1 MQQIL
6 IITVIGLA
14 AMALLVY
21 LFSLLGKQEVNS
33 DPRRVEE
40 LWVHAHG
47 DPAMVK
53 LYYKAHSDE
62 ERAQIVHFI
71 HSTCP
76 EAPGPGEEAAVK
88 PDKPGKKSA
97 RRKTEPKKDLASS
110 SVWETTGETTSDTLQ
125 ATDQLLAGMEEED
138 ELDEALL
145 TRQERKA
152 LRKKE
157 KEEKAA
163 AKAAAK
169 EAARQQAIAEAK
181 KVKLSQG
188 VNGVPEE
195 YPDLEAALAAAIS
208 KAENQDPAEN
218 PPAADPPD
226 PTEQPEAENQPEDS
240 QSTLVLDRSQIE
252 AALHGDGN
260 AQVEPDTDTP
270 AMEQPEAE
278 NQPEDNQSTL
288 VLDRS
293 QIEAAL
299 HGDGNA
305 QVEPTAD
312 TPATEQPE
320 AANQP
325 EDNQST
331 LVLDRSQIEAALHG
345 DGNAQVEPDTDTP
358 ATEQPE
364 TASMKA
370 LSAAPAAPPEE
381 AVQNAPASSP
391 VCPHCGAETVPGCK
405 FCIVCGLPLTEPG
418 EEAPSPA
425 QDPVAATDK
434 EKEAAPSEALS
445 ATPAAPP
452 EEAGQSAPAPS
463 PVCPHCGAE
472 TLPGCKFCIVCGLP
486 LTEPAEEAPSPAQD
500 PVEIL
505 TKILAEE
512 NQNAAPDEAASVPAS
527 QPPTAEETQLEA
539 GTASPVC
546 PHCGAQVPAGCV
558 FCVICGKSLEAAP
571 TKATATENVMEEGK
585 PSPAASASDV
595 AASELPVEG
604 GEVAVPTAPPTGDET
619 VKTGSYWD
627 PFADRSQI
635 ADPQQNLEDPL
646 AETVEP
652 AAGDQKEEAQIASSL
667 NALDAELK
675 AVQATIDAWTAQPS
689 PEPGSGADL
698 SLDPEAEPVETP
710 TAPAG
715 SYWDPFADRS
725 QMIADRKTKPDGAE
739 EESPVSVA
747 QRVLQDQGHTDLS
760 ATLGL
765 PQALSLEEILRNVR
779 ELEKRISKESET
791 THHEE

>member
-218 PPAADPPD
+218 PPAADSPD
-226 PTEQPEAENQPEDS
+226 PTEQPEAANQPEDS

-252 AALHGDGN
+252 AALHGDG
-260 AQVEPDTDTP
+260 T
-270 AMEQPEAE
+270 
-278 NQPEDNQSTL
+278 
-288 VLDRS
+288 
-293 QIEAAL
+293 
-299 HGDGNA
+299 
-305 QVEPTAD
+305 
-312 TPATEQPE
+312 
-320 AANQP
+320 
-325 EDNQST
+325 
-331 LVLDRSQIEAALHG
+331 
-345 DGNAQVEPDTDTP
+345 AQVEPDTDTP

-364 TASMKA
+364 TASMEA

-381 AVQNAPASSP
+381 AVQNAPAPSP

-405 FCIVCGLPLTEPG
+405 FCIVCGLPLTEPA

-425 QDPVAATDK
+425 QDPVAPTDK
-434 EKEAAPSEALS
+434 EKEAAASEALS

-452 EEAGQSAPAPS
+452 EEAVQSAPAPS

-539 GTASPVC
+539 GTTSPVC

-595 AASELPVEG
+595 AAAELPIEG

-635 ADPQQNLEDPL
+635 ADPQQNLEDPR